1 MVPDLLGIIDDGVG
15 SGTLHSSPSHSS
27 RWLVDELLRE
37 QQRVTPVEEFA
48 AWHEDA
54 LHDAPAKSHVADRT
68 RHYRNLIPVGLPSAG
83 EQFGF
88 EVDLDACSGCKACVT
103 ACHNLNDLEPGETW
117 RAVGLL
123 HGGSTQL
130 PALQH
135 VTTAC
140 HHCVDPA
147 CLKGCPV
154 DAYAKDPTTGIVRHL
169 DDQCIGCQYCTFMCP
184 YDVPKYSS
192 RLGIVRKCDMCR
204 NRLAVSEA
212 PACVQS
218 CPNSAIRIAI
228 VNRQEAIESAE
239 ANAFLPGAPEPGCTI
254 PTTIYKTNRAMPRNM
269 LPADYFAAAPQH
281 AHWPL
286 ILMLVLTQM
295 AVGTFVAAIVP
306 SRLAFPAAIGSSSP
320 FAHAFAATAI
330 GLLGIAASTLHLG
343 RPLYAF
349 RAVIGWRRSWL
360 SREIIAFGAFAVV
373 AVAYTAAVG
382 IQVFYSDAQ
391 TATVNGIAS
400 TFGIATCAIGLAGLF
415 CSSMIYAVTQ
425 RPFWSFPRTAAKF
438 FLTAAVLG
446 CFATLLVELVV
457 VATHRESLT
466 TERRETFFAWL
477 AITSG
482 ANALKLLVDAAILAK
497 TQTRSNTPLKRTALL
512 MLGELGP
519 WTRGRFALGA
529 VATLL
534 PALLSLANLESTAAA
549 LASPGNI
556 ACLALALVAAFFG
569 EVCERYLY
577 FAAVVAPKMPGAP
590 SA

>member
-1 MVPDLLGIIDDGVG
+1 MAAQLFDSIEHNLAGG
-15 SGTLHSSPSHSS
+15 SGLAP

-37 QQRVTPVEEFA
+37 QQQITPIERFSRWHDEASSHLGLVA
-48 AWHEDA
+48 AGPTSR
-54 LHDAPAKSHVADRT
+54 LDRPHQF
-68 RHYRNLIPVGLPSAG
+68 RELIPVGLPQAG
-83 EQFGF
+83 QQFAF

-103 ACHNLNDLEPGETW
+103 ACHNLNDLEAGETW

-123 HGGSTQL
+123 HGGTTQL

-154 DAYAKDPTTGIVRHL
+154 DAYDKDPITGIVRHL

-184 YDVPKYSS
+184 YDVPKYSR

-204 NRLAVSEA
+204 NRLAVGEA

-239 ANAFLPGAPEPGCTI
+239 AQSFLPGAPEPGCTL
-254 PTTIYKTNRAMPRNM
+254 PTTIYKSSRPLPRNM

-295 AVGTFVAAIVP
+295 SVGAFVAGLWTWGA
-306 SRLAFPAAIGSSSP
+306 STSSQTIESSLTHSVI
-320 FAHAFAATAI
+320 ASAV
-330 GLLGIAASTLHLG
+330 GLLGICASTLHLG

-349 RAVIGWRRSWL
+349 RAFIGWRRSWL
-360 SREIIAFGAFAVV
+360 SREIIAFGAFA
-373 AVAYTAAVG
+373 ALTVAYTATATAIVQHVALPPQAATMLGFAVCGVG
-382 IQVFYSDAQ
+382 I
-391 TATVNGIAS
+391 
-400 TFGIATCAIGLAGLF
+400 AGVF
-415 CSSMIYAVTQ
+415 CSSMIYAATQ
-425 RPFWSFPRTAAKF
+425 RPFWSLPRTAAKF

-446 CFATLLVELVV
+446 LPIALLVSIGQTWNNAGAASNRDLLAAIVAASAAKLV
-457 VATHRESLT
+457 
-466 TERRETFFAWL
+466 
-477 AITSG
+477 
-482 ANALKLLVDAAILAK
+482 VDAAIFASLRRR
-497 TQTRSNTPLKRTALL
+497 TNTPLKRTALL
-512 MLGELGP
+512 MSGELAS
-519 WTRGRFALGA
+519 WTRHRFFWG
-529 VATLL
+529 T
-534 PALLSLANLESTAAA
+534 
-549 LASPGNI
+549 
-556 ACLALALVAAFFG
+556 LALAIPGALFLAHLDSVAELPNSASNVAWLIVGLIAAFAG
-569 EVCERYLY
+569 EICERYLY

>member
-1 MVPDLLGIIDDGVG
+1 MTSDLLGTIDDGVA
-15 SGTLHSSPSHSS
+15 SGTLHSP

-37 QQRVTPVEEFA
+37 QQRITPITRFA
-48 AWHEDA
+48 AWHDGADE
-54 LHDAPAKSHVADRT
+54 HAPAHVVTPPADRT
-68 RHYRNLIPVGLPSAG
+68 RHYRDLIPVGLPSAG
-83 EQFGF
+83 EQFAF

-123 HGGSTQL
+123 HGGSAQL

-135 VTTAC
+135 ITTAC

-154 DAYAKDPTTGIVRHL
+154 DAYDKDPITGIVRHL

-184 YDVPKYSS
+184 YDVPKYSA

-204 NRLAVSEA
+204 NRLAVDEA

-228 VNRQEAIESAE
+228 VSRQEAVESAE

-295 AVGTFVAAIVP
+295 SVGAFVAG
-306 SRLAFPAAIGSSSP
+306 SFLAFQANTP
-320 FAHAFAATAI
+320 FAAFPHVAVAAAI

-360 SREIIAFGAFAVV
+360 SREIIVFALFSGLAVTYAIAAFAV
-373 AVAYTAAVG
+373 
-382 IQVFYSDAQ
+382 
-391 TATVNGIAS
+391 
-400 TFGIATCAIGLAGLF
+400 TFGGEVSYSGAGQFATLLGPTACGVGLAGVF
-415 CSSMIYAVTQ
+415 CSTMIYAVTQ
-425 RPFWSFPRTAAKF
+425 RPFWSFPRTALKF

-446 CFATLLVELVV
+446 LYVTLAVD
-457 VATHRESLT
+457 
-466 TERRETFFAWL
+466 L
-477 AITSG
+477 AIAIASADSTSSTSHDDQRRRLFV
-482 ANALKLLVDAAILAK
+482 AIVAVSAAKLLVDASILGRIR
-497 TQTRSNTPLKRTALL
+497 TRTNTPLKRTALL
-512 MLGELGP
+512 MTGELGP

-529 VATLL
+529 IALAL
-534 PALLSLANLESTAAA
+534 PALALLANAQTAGAT
-549 LASPGNI
+549 LASAGNL
-556 ACLALALVAAFFG
+556 ACLSAALVAAFFG

>member
-1 MVPDLLGIIDDGVG
+1 MAAQLFDSIDRDLANGG
-15 SGTLHSSPSHSS
+15 SLAP

-37 QQRVTPVEEFA
+37 QQQITPVERFA
-48 AWHEDA
+48 RW
-54 LHDAPAKSHVADRT
+54 HDASQSHARFDAGEPVGLVDRPSQF
-68 RHYRNLIPVGLPSAG
+68 RELIPVGLPQAG
-83 EQFGF
+83 EQFAF

-154 DAYAKDPTTGIVRHL
+154 DAYDKDPITGIVRHL

-184 YDVPKYSS
+184 YDVPKYSR

-204 NRLAVSEA
+204 TRLAVGEA

-218 CPNSAIRIAI
+218 CPNSAIRITI
-228 VNRQEAIESAE
+228 VSRQEAIESAE
-239 ANAFLPGAPEPGCTI
+239 AQSFLPGAPEPGCTL
-254 PTTIYKTNRAMPRNM
+254 PTTIYKSSRPLPRNM

-295 AVGTFVAAIVP
+295 SVGAFVAG
-306 SRLAFPAAIGSSSP
+306 LWTWGSGDNLLGSETSLT
-320 FAHAFAATAI
+320 HVIIATAI
-330 GLLGIAASTLHLG
+330 GLLGICASTLHLG

-349 RAVIGWRRSWL
+349 RAFIGWRRSWL
-360 SREIIAFGAFAVV
+360 SREIIAFGTFSALAVAFA
-373 AVAYTAAVG
+373 
-382 IQVFYSDAQ
+382 S
-391 TATVNGIAS
+391 ATVAADFVQHPTIATDTAGVLGIAVC
-400 TFGIATCAIGLAGLF
+400 GVGVAGVF
-415 CSSMIYAVTQ
+415 CSTMIYAATQ
-425 RPFWSFPRTAAKF
+425 RPFWSLPRTAAKF

-446 CFATLLVELVV
+446 LPIALLVSLGETATIAGTASNLDLLAAI
-457 VATHRESLT
+457 VA
-466 TERRETFFAWL
+466 
-477 AITSG
+477 
-482 ANALKLLVDAAILAK
+482 ANAAKLLVDAAIFASLRRR
-497 TQTRSNTPLKRTALL
+497 TNTPLKRTALL
-512 MLGELGP
+512 MSGELAS
-519 WTRGRFALGA
+519 WTKHRFAWG
-529 VATLL
+529 T
-534 PALLSLANLESTAAA
+534 
-549 LASPGNI
+549 
-556 ACLALALVAAFFG
+556 LALVLPGLLYLSQFNAGAGLSSSPSNTACVMAGLIAAFAG
-569 EVCERYLY
+569 EICERYLY